1 MATPRETGR
10 LRPSGYVSRLQ
21 EVGYGLVSPLYDLF
35 VGWAMLPMGGERK
48 VRRDIASWLAARDG
62 DEVLS
67 LCCGTGAT
75 DRALLALVPSVRITG
90 IDLGRAQLSRARRK
104 DASGKIVYRLA
115 DASETG
121 LGSES
126 FDRVMLV
133 GALHEMPRSLR
144 AKILREA
151 RRLIRPGGSLLVFE
165 PCRTRTRGS
174 ALSRSLVLLLWV
186 PGNPETTTMRD
197 LIAHGLD
204 TELRE
209 AGFEPLERHRTTPDW
224 FEGILARAA

>member
-1 MATPRETGR
+1 MLEESRR
-10 LRPSGYVSRLQ
+10 LRPSGYVGRLQ
-21 EVGYGLVSPLYDLF
+21 EFGYGLASPLYDLF
-35 VGWAMLPMGGERK
+35 VAWAMLPMGGERK
-48 VRRDIASWLAARDG
+48 LRREIASWLAVRAG

-75 DRALLALVPSVRITG
+75 DRALLELVPSARITG
-90 IDLGRAQLSRARRK
+90 IDLGEGQLVRARRK
-104 DASGKIVYRLA
+104 DATGQIVYRLA

-121 LGSES
+121 LESES

-144 AKILREA
+144 AGVLHEA
-151 RRLIRPGGSLLVFE
+151 RRLIRREGSLLVFE

-174 ALSRSLVLLLWV
+174 ALTRSLVLFLWV
-186 PGNPETTTMRD
+186 PGNPETRTMLD

-209 AGFEPLERHRTTPDW
+209 AGFEPLERHQTTPDW
-224 FEGILARAA
+224 FEGILAQAV

>member
-1 MATPRETGR
+1 MATPRDTSR
-10 LRPSGYVSRLQ
+10 LRPSGYVGRLQ
-21 EVGYGLVSPLYDLF
+21 EVGYGLASPLYDLF
-35 VGWAMLPMGGERK
+35 VSWAMLPMGGERK
-48 VRRDIASWLAARDG
+48 VRGDVASWLAARAG

-90 IDLGRAQLSRARRK
+90 VDLGRGQLSRARRK
-104 DASGKIVYRLA
+104 DSTGQIVYRLA

-121 LGSES
+121 LDSEA

-144 AKILREA
+144 ASVLREA
-151 RRLIRPGGSLLVFE
+151 RRVVKPGGSLLVFE
-165 PCRTRTRGS
+165 PCRTRARGS
-174 ALSRSLVLLLWV
+174 ALSRSLVLFLWI
-186 PGNPETTTMRD
+186 PGNPETKTMLD

-209 AGFEPLERHRTTPDW
+209 AGFEPYERYRTTPDW
-224 FEGILARAA
+224 FECILARAV